1 MSKRENRVSVLFH
14 IVSFHNGGI
23 ETALMQWLRVFD
35 RDRFEISLSVMFRSP
50 ALERVFQSQLPS
62 DVKLEILVDR
72 PSLEQFEARRYA
84 GRLGRLG
91 RVCRDVFNTLVA
103 HPYARKRLARLASRH
118 DVLIDFDLSL
128 RRWVGDSHI
137 ASMGVN
143 HFSFNARFGH
153 RPSKVRRLSRQFRHY
168 GRLVALNPQMA
179 AEAPLLF
186 GTDLPFPFVLPNVID
201 IDAVRARANA
211 PDARRSPSR
220 APYIVSVARLD
231 ELQKDHRTLLR
242 AYAQLLADAPVQE
255 DLVIAGDGA
264 FRQELEALAA
274 SLGVERRVHFV
285 GQVTNPHALIAGA
298 RLFVLSSRNEGL
310 PMGLLEAL
318 AHSRP
323 IVATDCPTG
332 PRDALDHGQAG
343 ILVPVGDVSAMAD
356 AMRRVLT
363 NEALHSDM
371 CQAARKRADHYGIAA
386 SNSRM
391 TACIEQLLAERGQA
405 RAEAET

>member
-1 MSKRENRVSVLFH
+1 M
-14 IVSFHNGGI
+14 
-23 ETALMQWLRVFD
+23 
-35 RDRFEISLSVMFRSP
+35 SLSPITVTFDPPILGTQKNAAFS
-50 ALERVFQSQLPS
+50 
-62 DVKLEILVDR
+62 VKVD
-72 PSLEQFEARRYA
+72 Q
-84 GRLGRLG
+84 
-91 RVCRDVFNTLVA
+91 
-103 HPYARKRLARLASRH
+103 
-118 DVLIDFDLSL
+118 
-128 RRWVGDSHI
+128 
-137 ASMGVN
+137 
-143 HFSFNARFGH
+143 
-153 RPSKVRRLSRQFRHY
+153 
-168 GRLVALNPQMA
+168 
-179 AEAPLLF
+179 LF